1 MVGLDTALQG
11 LSRSLDSFSHAADR
25 IAEFPASVDPQHPQ
39 DEVSLSDEMVALM
52 VARNGYQAN
61 LNIIRTADEMD
72 RALLNI
78 LA

>member
-25 IAEFPASVDPQHPQ
+25 IAQFPASVDQQQ
-39 DEVSLSDEMVALM
+39 DQVSLSDEMVALL

-61 LNIIRTADEMD
+61 LNIIRTADDLD

>member
-25 IAEFPASVDPQHPQ
+25 IAQFPASVDPQQ
-39 DEVSLSDEMVALM
+39 DQVSISDEMVALTA
-52 VARNGYQAN
+52 ARNGYQAK
-61 LNIIRTADEMD
+61 LNIIRTAEELD
-72 RALLNI
+72 RALLDI

>member
-11 LSRSLDSFSHAADR
+11 LSRSLDSFSHTADW
-25 IAEFPASVDPQHPQ
+25 ISQLPATADPQHPQ
-39 DEVSLSDEMVALM
+39 DQVSLSDEMVALM

-61 LNIIRTADEMD
+61 LNLVRTADEMD
-72 RALLNI
+72 HALLNI

>member
-11 LSRSLDSFSHAADR
+11 PSRSLDSFNHAAER
-25 IAEFPASVDPQHPQ
+25 IAQWPASVDPQQ
-39 DEVSLSDEMVALM
+39 DQVSLSDEMVALM

-61 LNIIRTADEMD
+61 LNLIRAADELD

>member
-25 IAEFPASVDPQHPQ
+25 IAQFPASVDPRHDQ
-39 DEVSLSDEMVALM
+39 VSISDEMVALM
-52 VARNGYQAN
+52 AARNGYQAK
-61 LNIIRTADEMD
+61 LNIIRTAEELD
-72 RALLNI
+72 RALLDI

>member
-25 IAEFPASVDPQHPQ
+25 IAQFPASVDPQQ
-39 DEVSLSDEMVALM
+39 DQVSIGDEMVALM

-61 LNIIRTADEMD
+61 LNIIRTADELD